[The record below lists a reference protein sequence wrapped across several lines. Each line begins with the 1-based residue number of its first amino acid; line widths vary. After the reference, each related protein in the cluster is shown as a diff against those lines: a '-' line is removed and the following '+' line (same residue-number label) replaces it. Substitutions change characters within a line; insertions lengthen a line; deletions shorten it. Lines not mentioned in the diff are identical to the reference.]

1 MCVIP
6 PEKLPRCL
14 SYFDKITEKCIGKVS
29 IPEVELRQ
37 IQKLWNEPEDEP
49 MVDCYPLNTK
59 EQIVFFE
66 KIISAKL
73 NLDVYDY
80 FLEVN

>member
-1 MCVIP
+1 MHFIA

-14 SYFDKITEKCIGKVS
+14 TYFDKITEKYIGKIS
-29 IPEVELRQ
+29 IPEVELKQ

-59 EQIVFFE
+59 EQMEFFE

-73 NLDVYDY
+73 NLEAYDY
-80 FLEVN
+80 FLEVE